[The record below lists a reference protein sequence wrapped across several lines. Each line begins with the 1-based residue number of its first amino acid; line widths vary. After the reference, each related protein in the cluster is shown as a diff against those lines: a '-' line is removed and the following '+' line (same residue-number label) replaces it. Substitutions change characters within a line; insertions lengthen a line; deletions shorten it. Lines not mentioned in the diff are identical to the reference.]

1 MAVGSIIE
9 DTDYNAIRAKI
20 VNIMGPGLG
29 QFGYG
34 QAIVSSEVDR
44 GLNITKDQW
53 DALRFDIL
61 NARIHQDGLQ
71 PTIAEAVRGQPI
83 RFSPQN
89 PNTQYNSQSD
99 IAITNKFNIGQGQFV
114 IDSSGTAT
122 RTTPWSQSV
131 SNAVTITFG
140 NADQAR
146 WFFNSGGKIRFTSSR
161 TGGTVTAQNSSW
173 SNILSSTGTK
183 DFSAVNFY
191 NSTTTPQVLFFND
204 ASGPYSQNRYI
215 ATHRCDIA
223 NNINGGATTIVIGL
237 SWVDGYV
244 DFNPSPPPDQV
255 DGTLSLVVEELR
267 ASGILLPAG
276 TPPFVISSPSYNITP
291 ISGL

>member
-20 VNIMGPGLG
+20 VNIMGPGSG

-53 DALRFDIL
+53 DALRYDIL
-61 NARIHQDGLQ
+61 NARLHQDGLQ

-89 PNTQYNSQSD
+89 PNTQYNSQSE
-99 IAITNKFNIGQGQFV
+99 IAIANKFNIGIGQFV
-114 IDSSGTAT
+114 IDSVSTTT
-122 RTTPWSQSV
+122 RTTSWSQSV
-131 SNAVTITFG
+131 SNTVTITFG

-161 TGGTVTAQNSSW
+161 TGGTATAQNSSW

-191 NSTTTPQVLFFND
+191 NSTTAPQVLFFND
-204 ASGPYSQNRYI
+204 ASGPYSQNRYT
-215 ATHRCDIA
+215 ATHQCDVA
-223 NNINGGATTIVIGL
+223 NNINGGATTIIIGL

-255 DGTLSLVVEELR
+255 NGTLSLVVEELR

-276 TPPFVISSPSYNITP
+276 TPPFTISRPSYTITP
-291 ISGL
+291 ISGS